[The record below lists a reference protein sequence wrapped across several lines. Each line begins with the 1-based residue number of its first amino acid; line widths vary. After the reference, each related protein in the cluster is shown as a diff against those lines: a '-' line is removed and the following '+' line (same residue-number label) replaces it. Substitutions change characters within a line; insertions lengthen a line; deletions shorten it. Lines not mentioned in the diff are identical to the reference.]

1 MASDNIDLDELIGEE
16 FLKTLDDKNIQLD
29 TPDIPAWVVN
39 DENHTTY
46 KSWHAILELKKEKE
60 NRIKNYGRIGDRKT
74 PKSLYVISKSEVA
87 EKMEI
92 SSQSIFRTSKFSPSI
107 LKFFDEINFSLLELY
122 EKEQIK
128 QRNRQKNTGIRSRKK
143 QAIVRSHQDI
153 ENELNQLKAR
163 TTKEVLDLAIDKMPL
178 DYRLKLGL

>member
-1 MASDNIDLDELIGEE
+1 MANDHIDLDELIGEK
-16 FLKTLDDKNIQLD
+16 FLETLDDKYIQSH
-29 TPDIPAWVVN
+29 TPERPSWVID

-46 KSWHAILELKKEKE
+46 KSWQIILVIKEEKE
-60 NRIKNYGRIGDRKT
+60 ENIKKFGKVANNKT
-74 PKSLYVISKSEVA
+74 QRSLYKILKSEVA

-107 LKFFDEINFSLLELY
+107 LKFFDEINIALLELY

>member
-60 NRIKNYGRIGDRKT
+60 NRIKNYGRVGDRKT

-87 EKMEI
+87 KKVRI
-92 SSQSIFRTSKFSPSI
+92 SPQSIFRASKFSELI
-107 LKFFDEINFSLLELY
+107 LDFFCEVNDLLHVSY

-128 QRNRQKNTGIRSRKK
+128 QKKRQKNTGVRSLKK
-143 QAIVRSHQDI
+143 KAMVKSHQDI
-153 ENELNQLKAR
+153 EKELNQLKAK
-163 TTKEVLDLAIDKMPL
+163 TTKEVLDLAINKMPL
-178 DYRLKLGL
+178 DFRLKLGL